1 MVHFCGQQQS
11 CMKQHIRILIVDD
24 HPMTVKGYELL
35 LRSLNLPYTLAIDGA
50 ANCDEVLAKMD
61 TARDNFYD
69 IVFLDIGVPASSDK
83 SVVNGEDLGQRIRK
97 KFGRTKIVVHTAL
110 NDQARIDT
118 IFRSLQPE
126 GFVIKSDLDAEMLK
140 DLIDIIWQGH
150 TYYSERTNKLIG
162 KGNHHKAFLD
172 SSDQKILYLLSKGF
186 LMKDLPKHVP
196 LSMATIERRKK
207 NLKILFGIPDGT
219 TNELLELAKIKGFI

>member
-1 MVHFCGQQQS
+1 
-11 CMKQHIRILIVDD
+11 MKQHIRILIVDD
-24 HPMTVKGYELL
+24 HPMTIKGYEMLL
-35 LRSLNLPYTLAIDGA
+35 QSLPLSYSLTIDGA
-50 ANCDEVLAKMD
+50 VDCDEVLDKMSAAKD
-61 TARDNFYD
+61 SFYD
-69 IVFLDIGVPASSDK
+69 IVFLDIGVPAASDG
-83 SVVNGEDLGQRIRK
+83 SVVNGEDLGLRIRK
-97 KFGRTKIVVHTAL
+97 RFGRTKIVVHTAL
-110 NDQARIDT
+110 NDQARINT

-126 GFVIKSDLDAEMLK
+126 GFVIKSDLDAKMLK
-140 DLIDIIWQGH
+140 ELIQVIWQGH

-162 KGNHHKAFLD
+162 KGSHNRAFLD

-207 NLKILFGIPDGT
+207 NLKIVFGIPDGT